1 VLKLDKMQS
10 FNKSNDFAKFSSK
23 GRTVGS
29 YTQNKDENAVN
40 HEIATLL
47 LNLASRTQNSNSTER
62 KPTTPSNSD
71 ITEAMDLSNYTKS
84 SPVVSQS
91 KPPMSSQPKSTSSTS
106 TLNPYSVLSSYQN
119 LLMQQLSSSNL
130 LTNSTTAQSVLKSN
144 PVSTQSKPVTTSTVA
159 SSPLLSLPTFSMNS
173 ATNIPLLSGQIVA
186 QLNSLLFSISGIQD
200 KNTEMNVQG
209 QLAAIYTRL
218 QEIVAMVQMAK
229 KKPSVSTTSIAQN
242 KTPVPE
248 VSPKVSGAPI
258 TATVDSLGYGK
269 QVLDVVT
276 SSKQRDEQNIAKQ
289 LEEYQKAMN
298 KTSMEDYQ
306 RAYAKS
312 TLEEYQKVLAKSV
325 VEQQQKML
333 PKHPVEDCQKPITKT
348 SLGENQKVSMKANE
362 YSQKVTEDKIN
373 IPKRT
378 VNEEY
383 HKVISNT
390 PADEYQQLIN
400 KSSMAEYQKA
410 LAKTT
415 VDNFRGNLTITTMD
429 EYHRALAK
437 TSAMSSLQFSTN
449 TVTSLL
455 SKQEPK
461 AEEISRLHLSKPS
474 PTVKEASNNSP
485 PANDHSEA
493 ITSSVAETR
502 KKSRDCYADL
512 APESPPEK
520 KSRLSEETSLAISS
534 SARIGSGKGGKGG
547 KGIRNRVFCGDC
559 EGCLKNDDCGQCRYC
574 RDKTKF
580 GGQNRLRQ
588 KCLHRRCQMDTHR
601 RSSGGASQA
610 KPSSETRRTPTPPSS
625 QHTSIAGAVAVPG
638 VQDIYSGVEL
648 AARLAASGSHPTS
661 GVDHS
666 LFTSLL
672 GNVNSLR
679 PTSGVTGNNRTEQE
693 DGSDSLDDKS
703 EDGHM
708 DDDPED
714 KHRGDREDSRERDEL
729 QQSRRDKWKAKHEA
743 MLKLVTSEKKNNE
756 TIESSN
762 NNNRKLSTEY
772 SPEQRSPSHS
782 LVITLN
788 ETTKEL
794 NNDSHIVRKKGGDES
809 FVNKLKFPERNS
821 KNESARLNPRSMKPV
836 MAV

>member
-1 VLKLDKMQS
+1 
-10 FNKSNDFAKFSSK
+10 
-23 GRTVGS
+23 
-29 YTQNKDENAVN
+29 
-40 HEIATLL
+40 
-47 LNLASRTQNSNSTER
+47 
-62 KPTTPSNSD
+62 
-71 ITEAMDLSNYTKS
+71 
-84 SPVVSQS
+84 
-91 KPPMSSQPKSTSSTS
+91 
-106 TLNPYSVLSSYQN
+106 
-119 LLMQQLSSSNL
+119 
-130 LTNSTTAQSVLKSN
+130 
-144 PVSTQSKPVTTSTVA
+144 
-159 SSPLLSLPTFSMNS
+159 
-173 ATNIPLLSGQIVA
+173 
-186 QLNSLLFSISGIQD
+186 
-200 KNTEMNVQG
+200 MNVQG
-209 QLAAIYTRL
+209 QLAAIFTRL

-229 KKPSVSTTSIAQN
+229 KKPNVNTTPKSQN
-242 KTPVPE
+242 KTLVPE

-276 SSKQRDEQNIAKQ
+276 STKQRDEQNIAKQ
-289 LEEYQKAMN
+289 LEEYQKALTKN
-298 KTSMEDYQ
+298 SMEEYQ
-306 RAYAKS
+306 RALAKTS
-312 TLEEYQKVLAKSV
+312 IEEYQKVLAKSV

-333 PKHPVEDCQKPITKT
+333 PKHPVEDCQRPIAKT
-348 SLGENQKVSMKANE
+348 SSGENQRISIKANE
-362 YSQKVTEDKIN
+362 DSQKVSEEKLKTPTRPVI
-373 IPKRT
+373 
-378 VNEEY
+378 EEY
-383 HKVISNT
+383 QKPIPGT
-390 PADEYQQLIN
+390 PADDYQKLIN
-400 KSSMAEYQKA
+400 KSSLAEYQKA

-415 VDNFRGNLTITTMD
+415 VDSFRGNLTITTMD
-429 EYHRALAK
+429 EYHKTLAK
-437 TSAMSSLQFSTN
+437 TSAMSTLQPSTS

-461 AEEISRLHLSKPS
+461 AEEISRLEVSKPS

-502 KKSRDCYADL
+502 KNSRDCFTDL

-559 EGCLKNDDCGQCRYC
+559 VGCLKNDDCGQCRYC

-610 KPSSETRRTPTPPSS
+610 KQSSETRTPTPPSS
-625 QHTSIAGAVAVPG
+625 HQAQSMVGAGGMPAVAG
-638 VQDIYSGVEL
+638 VSDLYSGVEL
-648 AARLAASGSHPTS
+648 AARLAASGTHPTS

-672 GNVNSLR
+672 GNVSSLR
-679 PTSGVTGNNRTEQE
+679 PTSGVTGNNRTTEQE
-693 DGSDSLDDKS
+693 DGSDSFDDKS

-708 DDDPED
+708 EEDPED
-714 KHRGDREDSRERDEL
+714 KHRTEREDSGERDEL

-743 MLKLVTSEKKNNE
+743 MLKLVAGEKKNTE

-762 NNNRKLSTEY
+762 NNNKKSSAEY

-809 FVNKLKFPERNS
+809 FVNKLKFSERNS
-821 KNESARLNPRSMKPV
+821 KTESARLNPRSMKPV